1 MRGYR
6 PNLLKRI
13 RFCENLQKSV
23 WFSEKSASKANSA
36 QLCSWNFL
44 QNCQKGKNFADA
56 AKNYTK
62 SARFA
67 QALIKMKLNTN
78 FCAWLG
84 EKCPTDSKDPELFY
98 DKKKHFKELKR
109 YQLNWLRT
117 PNMRLHY
124 RVQTNE
130 S

>member
-67 QALIKMKLNTN
+67 QALIKMKLNKN
-78 FCAWLG
+78 LCAGLG
-84 EKCPTDSKDPELFY
+84 EKSPAHSKDPELFY
-98 DKKKHFKELKR
+98 DKKTFQRIKKISA
-109 YQLNWLRT
+109 QLIANAEYATTLQST
-117 PNMRLHY
+117 D
-124 RVQTNE
+124 E
-130 S
+130 